1 MSVSVTWNHGDMM
14 KAARRGIV
22 DGLTAVQVE
31 FQKDIGKM
39 LNRHASNRSRGGTP
53 SPVGSPPGKATG
65 TLARSW
71 QTPARNG
78 FAVVDASGL
87 SDPLR
92 PRINHGSN
100 LRYARIHEYG
110 GTITGKPWLKI
121 PVSKDAKR
129 AEAQGASLI
138 TYKGLPLIFFTS
150 KKGNLL
156 LVSVKGAKAA
166 GAKKIFGGIGKAGRR
181 MEENVRRGKY
191 GQDVF
196 FRRLGKKVKFLRG
209 RFRRVHKTAVFRR
222 GERGKAEITVHYVLK
237 KSVKM
242 PMRPYVLPASRET
255 QGKAAK
261 IAGGFFARAI
271 RRFK

>member
-78 FAVVDASGL
+78 FAVVDVSGL

-100 LRYARIHEYG
+100 LAYARIHEYG
-110 GTITGKPWLKI
+110 GPIPGKPWLTI
-121 PVSKDAKR
+121 PVHPDAKS
-129 AEAQGASLI
+129 ASAQGVRALAFGNTFI
-138 TYKGLPLIFFTS
+138 RPIKNGKLGIFRS
-150 KKGNLL
+150 RKRSEPELL
-156 LVSVKGAKAA
+156 YIL
-166 GAKKIFGGIGKAGRR
+166 
-181 MEENVRRGKY
+181 
-191 GQDVF
+191 Q
-196 FRRLGKKVKFLRG
+196 
-209 RFRRVHKTAVFRR
+209 
-222 GERGKAEITVHYVLK
+222 
-237 KSVKM
+237 KSVRM
-242 PMRPYVLPASRET
+242 PARPYVLPASRET
-255 QGKAAK
+255 QGKAAR
-261 IAGGFFARAI
+261 IAGGFLNRALKG
-271 RRFK
+271 FTK